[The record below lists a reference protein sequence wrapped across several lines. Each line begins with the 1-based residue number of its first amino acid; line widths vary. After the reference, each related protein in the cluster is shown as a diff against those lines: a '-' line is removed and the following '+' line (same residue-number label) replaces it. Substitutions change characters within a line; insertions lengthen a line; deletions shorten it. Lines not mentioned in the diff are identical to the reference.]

1 MTDRLKYTDLT
12 KPVNTMPP
20 RVDVCMVRVRSSDHQ
35 WVRDAYESVNAQS
48 YEHLGLLDL
57 DNTDRELSIGAAWN
71 ACVQASTADL
81 LLFMGDDDALTP
93 DLVSCMVD
101 GYLWMRKDAPN
112 LIRVT
117 TNCTLLDDES
127 KLNGVA
133 NGIHHTGMFQRAYLL
148 DHPFDEELGHGV
160 GKAMATSI
168 DHSQRLLGQPLSVGI
183 MHHAGYIYRQHAF
196 MASGNP
202 IRLRHG

>member
-1 MTDRLKYTDLT
+1 MTERLKYTDLS
-12 KPVNTMPP
+12 KPVNTMPFS
-20 RVDVCMVRVRSSDHQ
+20 VDVCVVRVRPADHP
-35 WVRDAYESVNAQS
+35 WVQEAHNSVHEQS

-71 ACVQASTADL
+71 ACVRASTADL
-81 LLFMGDDDALTP
+81 LLFLGDDDALTP

-101 GYLWMRKDAPN
+101 GYIWMRKKAPN
-112 LIRVT
+112 LIRVS
-117 TNCTLLDDES
+117 TNCTVLDDDS
-127 KLNGVA
+127 KLSMVA
-133 NGIHHTGMFQRAYLL
+133 NGLHHTGMFQRAYLL
-148 DHPFDEELGHGV
+148 DHPFDEELCHGV

-183 MHHAGYIYRQHAF
+183 MHHAGYIYRQHMF

-202 IRLRHG
+202 IRLHQE